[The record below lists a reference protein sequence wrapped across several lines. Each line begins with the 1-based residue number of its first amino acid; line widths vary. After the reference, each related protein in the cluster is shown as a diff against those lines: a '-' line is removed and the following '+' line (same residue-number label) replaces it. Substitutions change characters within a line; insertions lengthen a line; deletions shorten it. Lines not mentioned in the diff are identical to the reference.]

1 MRIQRPRPVRG
12 NIRRQVAIGERI
24 VVRHWRVYQLPP
36 TPNWVASDNRLNWL
50 EKLID
55 GLAHRG
61 WFKESDIYLRVD
73 PAAVTIGQPLAYIIP
88 PRRGDSAWIV
98 LGEKAEDLLED
109 ARILPRFNEG
119 ALFVKTSP

>member
-24 VVRHWRVYQLPP
+24 VVRHWQVYQLPP
-36 TPNWVASDNRLNWL
+36 TPNWVTSDNRLNWL
-50 EKLID
+50 EKMID
-55 GLAHRG
+55 GLLHRG

-88 PRRGDSAWIV
+88 PRRGDTAWIV
-98 LGEKAEDLLED
+98 PGEKAEDLLED